1 MLRLLG
7 SRTSAH
13 HKQRCCASAPPAPC
27 PAGARRARGSALCTS
42 QPPRASSSPHIHTP
56 CPGISPRTSTLTLTR
71 QKCASLAS
79 RGSRY
84 HSLYTCTGRSI
95 PIWLCHDTGISGN
108 EPSNCSK
115 CASGPNVSQ
124 IRFTSHTLSRLHSC
138 FSKD

>member
-1 MLRLLG
+1 MPRG
-7 SRTSAH
+7 RE
-13 HKQRCCASAPPAPC
+13 ASEGQCFVHEPAAQSLILP
-27 PAGARRARGSALCTS
+27 TY
-42 QPPRASSSPHIHTP
+42 PH
-56 CPGISPRTSTLTLTR
+56 TLSWHQSENLDIDVKR